1 MKKMIITGLV
11 VVSGFIFAQQQPQ
24 QSQPTDNPYVYDEP
38 AEVWE
43 GDTFLGNPGDPVP
56 VDRYVP
62 LLLAA
67 AVGMVIVFAKR
78 GKIVK

>member
-1 MKKMIITGLV
+1 MKKMIITGSV

-38 AEVWE
+38 AEVSE
-43 GDTFLGNPGDPVP
+43 GDTFPGNPGDPVP
-56 VDRYVP
+56 VDRYIP

-67 AVGMVIVFAKR
+67 AVGIMVFAKR
-78 GKIVK
+78 RKAAK